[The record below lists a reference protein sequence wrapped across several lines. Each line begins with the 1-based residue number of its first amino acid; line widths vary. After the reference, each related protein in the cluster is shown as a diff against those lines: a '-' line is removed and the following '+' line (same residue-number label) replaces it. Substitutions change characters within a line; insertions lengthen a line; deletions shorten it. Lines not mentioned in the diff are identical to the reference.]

1 MSSFRSPV
9 MPASPAIATITT
21 ALDALLSL
29 LHKCRTSSDH
39 HKKVLSPC
47 ITSGLSSDMFLAG
60 KLLNLL
66 SVSPAGDLSLASLL
80 FDRIETPN
88 IYLFNV
94 MIRGFAM
101 SHEPQKSIFVF
112 VRMHRNGVVP
122 NKHTFPI
129 LLKAFSSSKNE
140 NPVQI
145 YAQVVKFGWNSD
157 PYVRNSLMSA
167 FANSGHIEC
176 ARQIF
181 DENKE
186 KDVVA
191 WTALIDGFVR
201 NSRPFEGLICFL
213 DMRTSGSKVDQMTI
227 VSVLSA
233 VGMRQYIWFG
243 KLIHGSYLVKGRV
256 ICDEFVGTALIDM
269 YSKCGYC
276 DDAHKAFGE
285 MSPRNVVS
293 WTALIA
299 GYVQCSRYENA
310 LLLFRNMI
318 LEKIKP
324 NKFTLTSVL
333 TACSQTGALDQGK
346 WVHGYISWNK
356 IEVSLVL
363 GTALIDMYMKCGSVD
378 EALLIFKKLPFKK
391 DVYPWT
397 AMINGLAMHGD
408 SSRALNFFSQML
420 NNGIQPNRVTFTGVL
435 AACSHGGLVKEGL
448 QFFQSMKKNYF
459 IEPSVDHYGC
469 MVDLLARA
477 GHLKEATKLID
488 EMPMEPTPN
497 VWGALF
503 GGCIV
508 HKAFVLGE
516 IIGNHLINVQPYH
529 SGRHILL
536 ANLYSTSQK
545 WEAAA
550 YVRKWMKGKGVGK
563 IPGFS
568 LIEVDGV
575 IREFVAFDKSH
586 RDSKDVYQVLDG
598 VMAHMMVAGYFPDT
612 NYILTFDVN
621 DG

>member
-1 MSSFRSPV
+1 
-9 MPASPAIATITT
+9 MPASPATATISTT
-21 ALDALLSL
+21 LDALLSL
-29 LHKCRTSSDH
+29 LHKCRTSDH
-39 HKKVLSPC
+39 HKKVLSLC
-47 ITSGLSSDMFLAG
+47 ITSGLSSDMVLLG

-66 SVSPAGDLSLASLL
+66 SGSPARDLSLASLL
-80 FDRIETPN
+80 FDRTETPN

-101 SHEPQKSIFVF
+101 SHEAQKSILVF

-129 LLKAFSSSKNE
+129 LLKAFSSSKKE

-157 PYVRNSLMSA
+157 PYVRNSLVSA
-167 FANSGHIEC
+167 FANSGHIDC
-176 ARQIF
+176 ARQMF
-181 DENKE
+181 AESKE

-191 WTALIDGFVR
+191 WTSLIDGFVR

-213 DMRTSGSKVDQMTI
+213 DMTTSGIKVDEMAI
-227 VSVLSA
+227 VSVLCA
-233 VGMRQYIWFG
+233 VGMLQYVWFG

-256 ICDEFVGTALIDM
+256 LWDEFVGTALIDM

-276 DDAHKAFGE
+276 DDAHKLFRG
-285 MSPRNVVS
+285 MSRRNVVS

-299 GYVQCSRYENA
+299 GYIQSSKYKNA
-310 LLLFRNMI
+310 FLLFRDMI

-324 NKFTLTSVL
+324 TQFTLTSVL
-333 TACSQTGALDQGK
+333 TACSQTGALDQGR
-346 WVHGYISWNK
+346 WVHEYISWNK

-378 EALLIFKKLPFKK
+378 EALLIFKKLPFKM

-397 AMINGLAMHGD
+397 AMINGLAKHGD
-408 SSRALNFFSQML
+408 SSRALSFFSQML

-448 QFFQSMKKNYF
+448 QFFQLMKKNYF
-459 IEPSVDHYGC
+459 IEPNIDHYGC
-469 MVDLLARA
+469 MVDLLGRA

-488 EMPMEPTPN
+488 EMPMEPTPS

-503 GGCIV
+503 GACIV

-516 IIGNHLINVQPYH
+516 IIGKHLIKLQPYH
-529 SGRHILL
+529 SGRYILL
-536 ANLYSTSQK
+536 ANLYSTSQR

-575 IREFVAFDKSH
+575 IHEFVAFDKSN
-586 RDSKDVYQVLDG
+586 RELKDVYQVLDG
-598 VMAHMMVAGYFPDT
+598 FMAQMMVAGYFPDT
-612 NYILTFDVN
+612 NYILTFDVD

>member
-243 KLIHGSYLVKGRV
+243 KLIHGSYLVKG
-256 ICDEFVGTALIDM
+256 
-269 YSKCGYC
+269 
-276 DDAHKAFGE
+276 
-285 MSPRNVVS
+285 
-293 WTALIA
+293 
-299 GYVQCSRYENA
+299 
-310 LLLFRNMI
+310 
-318 LEKIKP
+318 
-324 NKFTLTSVL
+324 
-333 TACSQTGALDQGK
+333 ALDQGK

-408 SSRALNFFSQML
+408 SSRALNFFLQML